1 MRFEAGSYDIC
12 VVGAG
17 HAGAEAASAAARLG
31 FKTAVFAIN
40 LDSVGNM
47 PCNPSIG
54 GTSKGQLVRE
64 IDALGGIMGKIAD
77 KTTLQ
82 SKLLNKAKG
91 PAVYSLR
98 AQIDRRRYQ
107 TEMKHELELC
117 DNLDVKQGEIVD
129 ILTEQNEG
137 DSVPHVTGVVTHT
150 GAIYRTKA
158 VILCTGTYLK
168 GKIIIGDVSYAG
180 GPDGL
185 FPANALSARLL
196 ELGFTIL
203 RLKTGTPA
211 RVLRQSIDFSK
222 MELQPGDE
230 FAVPFSADTEKFDF
244 DEMPV
249 YLAHTN
255 EDTKKI
261 IRDNIH
267 RSPMFNGAIEGVG
280 PRYCPSIED
289 KIMRFSDKERHQTF
303 IEPMGRDTEEVY
315 LQGLSSSLPEDVQL
329 SFLRTIP
336 GLENLSVTR
345 PAYAIEY
352 DAIDA
357 RQLKLSLESRLVSG
371 LFCAGQ
377 INGSSGYE
385 EAAAQGLI
393 AGINAANLLRDHDP
407 LIISRSEGYIGV
419 LIDDLVTL
427 GTKEPYRM
435 MTSRAEYR
443 LLLRHDNADSRLTE
457 KGYREGLVSQSRYDK
472 FKRKYA
478 VIDSCIL
485 SLEQTVVSPNTAVND
500 YLAEKDSSPL
510 KSGCSLKDLLRR
522 PELNLA
528 DVLTIEALSK
538 DKNASTEKLLA
549 PVTFTFGS
557 HSTTSLPDV
566 VYKRFISG
574 AEDLNPQ
581 TIIDI
586 CEEVEILVKYEGYIK
601 RQEEQIEQ
609 FKKLENLAL
618 PKDVDYRSI
627 PTLSLESREKLAATM
642 PESVG
647 QASRISGVTPSDIT
661 ALIIYIKTGRF

>member
-1 MRFEAGSYDIC
+1 MSFFAGEYDIC

-17 HAGAEAASAAARLG
+17 HAGAEAALAAAKLG
-31 FKTAVFAIN
+31 FRTVIFAIN

-64 IDALGGIMGKIAD
+64 IDALGGIMGKMAD
-77 KTTLQ
+77 RATIQ
-82 SKLLNKAKG
+82 SKILNKAKG

-107 TEMKHELELC
+107 TLMKHELELC
-117 DNLDVKQGEIVD
+117 ENLDVKQGEIVD
-129 ILTEQNEG
+129 ILCEKDESTG
-137 DSVPHVTGVVTHT
+137 KPRVTGVVSHT
-150 GAIYRTKA
+150 GAEYKCR
-158 VILCTGTYLK
+158 VVVLCTGTYLK
-168 GKIIIGDVSYAG
+168 GKIIIGDVNYPG

-185 FPANALSARLL
+185 FPANSLTSRLA

-211 RVLRQSIDFSK
+211 RVLRRSIDYST
-222 MELQPGDE
+222 MIPQPGD
-230 FAVPFSADTEKFDF
+230 AVPTPFSYETESFSV
-244 DEMPV
+244 DEIPV
-249 YLAHTN
+249 YLTHTTA
-255 EDTKKI
+255 ETKNI
-261 IRDNIH
+261 IMKNIH
-267 RSPMFNGAIEGVG
+267 RSPLFNGSIEGVG

-289 KIMRFSDKERHQTF
+289 KIMRFNDKERHQTF

-329 SFLRTIP
+329 SFIRSIP
-336 GLENLSVTR
+336 GMEKASVSR

-393 AGINAANLLRDHDP
+393 AGINAANLLREREP
-407 LIISRSEGYIGV
+407 LIIGRDEGYVGV

-443 LLLRHDNADSRLTE
+443 LLLRHDNADLRLTE
-457 KGYREGLVSQSRYDK
+457 KGYQTGLIPEERYQK
-472 FKRKYA
+472 FLQKKAKIEAGAAYLEIA
-478 VIDSCIL
+478 VVPPT
-485 SLEQTVVSPNTAVND
+485 EKVND
-500 YLAEKDSSPL
+500 YLISKNSAPL
-510 KSGCSLKDLLRR
+510 KTGATMGDLLRR
-522 PELNLA
+522 PELNIA
-528 DVLTIEALSK
+528 DVLILAAESRETTEDFDDSNIIKQYSGKDISALDSVALS
-538 DKNASTEKLLA
+538 SIFEEIE
-549 PVTFTFGS
+549 
-557 HSTTSLPDV
+557 
-566 VYKRFISG
+566 IS
-574 AEDLNPQ
+574 
-581 TIIDI
+581 
-586 CEEVEILVKYEGYIK
+586 VKYSGYIK
-601 RQEEQIEQ
+601 RQEAQVRQ
-609 FKKLENLAL
+609 FKKLESTKL
-618 PKDVDYRSI
+618 PGDIDYKKI

-642 PESVG
+642 PESLG
-647 QASRISGVTPSDIT
+647 QASRISGVTPSDIA
-661 ALIIYIKTGRF
+661 ALMVYLKTL

>member
-1 MRFEAGSYDIC
+1 MSFFAGEYDIC

-17 HAGAEAASAAARLG
+17 HAGAEAALAAAKLG
-31 FKTAVFAIN
+31 FRTVIFAIN

-64 IDALGGIMGKIAD
+64 IDALGGIMGKMAD
-77 KTTLQ
+77 RATIQ
-82 SKLLNKAKG
+82 SKILNKAKG

-107 TEMKHELELC
+107 TLMKHELELC
-117 DNLDVKQGEIVD
+117 ENLDVKQGEIVN
-129 ILTEQNEG
+129 ILCEKDESTG
-137 DSVPHVTGVVTHT
+137 KPRVTGVVSHT
-150 GAIYRTKA
+150 GAEYKCRA
-158 VILCTGTYLK
+158 VVLCTGTYLK
-168 GKIIIGDVSYAG
+168 GKIIIGDVNYPG

-185 FPANALSARLL
+185 FPANSLTSRLA

-211 RVLRQSIDFSK
+211 RVLRRSIDYST
-222 MELQPGDE
+222 MIPQPGD
-230 FAVPFSADTEKFDF
+230 AVPTPFSYETESFSV
-244 DEMPV
+244 DEIPV
-249 YLAHTN
+249 YLTHTTA
-255 EDTKKI
+255 ETKDI
-261 IRDNIH
+261 IMKNIH
-267 RSPMFNGAIEGVG
+267 RSPLFNGSIEGVG

-289 KIMRFSDKERHQTF
+289 KIMRFNDKERHQTF

-329 SFLRTIP
+329 SFIRSIP
-336 GLENLSVTR
+336 GMEKASVSR

-393 AGINAANLLRDHDP
+393 AGINAANLLREREP
-407 LIISRSEGYIGV
+407 LIIGRDEGYVGV

-443 LLLRHDNADSRLTE
+443 LLLRHDNADLRLTE
-457 KGYREGLVSQSRYDK
+457 KGYQTGLIPEERYLK
-472 FKRKYA
+472 FLQKKAKIEAGAAYLEIA
-478 VIDSCIL
+478 VVPPT
-485 SLEQTVVSPNTAVND
+485 EKVND
-500 YLAEKDSSPL
+500 YLISKNSAPL
-510 KSGCSLKDLLRR
+510 KTGATMGDLLRR
-522 PELNLA
+522 PELNIA
-528 DVLTIEALSK
+528 DVLILAAESRETTEDFDDSNIIKQYSGKDISALDSVALS
-538 DKNASTEKLLA
+538 SIFEEIE
-549 PVTFTFGS
+549 
-557 HSTTSLPDV
+557 
-566 VYKRFISG
+566 IS
-574 AEDLNPQ
+574 
-581 TIIDI
+581 
-586 CEEVEILVKYEGYIK
+586 VKYSGYIK
-601 RQEEQIEQ
+601 RQEAQVRQ
-609 FKKLENLAL
+609 FKKLESTKL
-618 PKDVDYRSI
+618 PGDIDYKKI

-642 PESVG
+642 PESLG
-647 QASRISGVTPSDIT
+647 QASRISGVTPSDIA
-661 ALIIYIKTGRF
+661 ALMVYLKTL